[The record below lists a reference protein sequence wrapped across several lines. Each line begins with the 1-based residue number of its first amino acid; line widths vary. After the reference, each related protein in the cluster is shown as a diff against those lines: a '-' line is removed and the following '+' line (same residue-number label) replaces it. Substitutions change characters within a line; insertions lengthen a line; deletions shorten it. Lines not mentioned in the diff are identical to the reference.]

1 MSTTSDHVH
10 TALPAVVL
18 PCCCQVICA
27 PLSVESGT
35 LTRTMKPR
43 RPAIMQLY
51 AAQVQT
57 LLARLRG

>member
-1 MSTTSDHVH
+1 
-10 TALPAVVL
+10 
-18 PCCCQVICA
+18 VIRA

-51 AAQVQT
+51 APQVQQ